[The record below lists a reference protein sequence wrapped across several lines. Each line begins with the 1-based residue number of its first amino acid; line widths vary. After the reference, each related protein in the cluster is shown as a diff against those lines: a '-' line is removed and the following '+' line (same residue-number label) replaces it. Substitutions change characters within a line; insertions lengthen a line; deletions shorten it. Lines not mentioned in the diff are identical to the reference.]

1 MTLVDIPLL
10 SIYLYITLLASG
22 LAVTVVN
29 ASTVDLYPTN
39 LRAMAV
45 CVSLMMGRVGS
56 VVGANWVGLLLDN
69 YCEIVF
75 SANGLFLILCAI
87 LAIFIPNIRKPR
99 DVASN
104 VPRLSVTSS
113 RITLE

>member
-1 MTLVDIPLL
+1 MCGLAGIASIFADTPLL
-10 SIYLYITLLASG
+10 AIYLYVTLLACG

-56 VVGANWVGLLLDN
+56 VVGANMTGLLLDN
-69 YCEIVF
+69 YCEAVF
-75 SANGLFLILCAI
+75 SFNGICLISMLQM
-87 LAIFIPNIRKPR
+87 L
-99 DVASN
+99 VQ
-104 VPRLSVTSS
+104 
-113 RITLE
+113 